1 MIDTKSLRK
10 TAITERGQ
18 KGKRRRKR
26 EQNWTKVS
34 SLIPPPAAVKPSH
47 SPTAKWT
54 LWPYCSHSAHLLH
67 PPLSSLSSL
76 SPFSISSL
84 QENRHW
90 ESILHHKSNHIIL
103 SFSISTLS
111 LPPSTS
117 SSLYHSPIF
126 PPFPCS
132 ASASLLRSEG
142 ESHVLKDGSQGV
154 ENFPVPGV

>member
-1 MIDTKSLRK
+1 M
-10 TAITERGQ
+10 
-18 KGKRRRKR
+18 
-26 EQNWTKVS
+26 
-34 SLIPPPAAVKPSH
+34 PPPAAVKPSH

-67 PPLSSLSSL
+67 LPLSSLSSL

-90 ESILHHKSNHIIL
+90 ESILHHKSNHVIL

-117 SSLYHSPIF
+117 SSLYHSPIS

-132 ASASLLRSEG
+132 ASDSMPCSEG
-142 ESHVLKDGSQGV
+142 ASNVLKDGSQGV
-154 ENFPVPGV
+154 ENFLFPGVWYHIISWRFCSPLTRTKCWKSTFQIHVKIYRL